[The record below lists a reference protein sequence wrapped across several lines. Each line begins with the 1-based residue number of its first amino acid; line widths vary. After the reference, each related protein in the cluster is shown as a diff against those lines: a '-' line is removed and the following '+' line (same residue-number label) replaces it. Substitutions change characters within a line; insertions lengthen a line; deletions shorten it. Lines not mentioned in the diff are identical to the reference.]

1 MNDILSPDTLHSLT
15 LLWKGLL
22 WPLLRLLLGLCVGL
36 LLANLLEAL
45 RWTRHLARLATPLA
59 RAAHLRDVAGAAFSL
74 AFVSPAAANGLL
86 SESHQ

>member
-1 MNDILSPDTLHSLT
+1 MNDILSPDSLHSLA

-45 RWTRHLARLATPLA
+45 RWTRHLARLATPPVSYT
-59 RAAHLRDVAGAAFSL
+59 HLTLPTNSL
-74 AFVSPAAANGLL
+74 V
-86 SESHQ
+86 